1 MIKVIL
7 WDIDATLL
15 DFLAAEKA
23 AIRFCFSKYN
33 LGECTDEML
42 ARYSVINKKYWEM
55 LERGEMSKADILE
68 NRFREFFASGVLKQ
82 TVKRSL
88 MILIR

>member
-23 AIRFCFSKYN
+23 AIDFCFQKYG
-33 LGECTDEML
+33 LGICTE
-42 ARYSVINKKYWEM
+42 EM
-55 LERGEMSKADILE
+55 LERYS
-68 NRFREFFASGVLKQ
+68 
-82 TVKRSL
+82 
-88 MILIR
+88 

>member
-23 AIRFCFSKYN
+23 AK
-33 LGECTDEML
+33 L
-42 ARYSVINKKYWEM
+42 A
-55 LERGEMSKADILE
+55 SKASAEKTESAEEKDDE
-68 NRFREFFASGVLKQ
+68 N
-82 TVKRSL
+82 
-88 MILIR
+88 